1 MTIKIINHLMMV
13 FSKKPKE
20 EISIKVNNKNN
31 NNRLML
37 IIK

>member
-31 NNRLML
+31 IRLML